1 MNELNVRSASDFGR
15 ARIRAFLHL
24 VQSALSGH
32 SYRLLSYDEVREK
45 LRLGGPVYRGIQTVP
60 LDKIVGSVNRYHDF
74 DRFFAPTQTHT
85 QERWRRVVLAW
96 YREIGLPPVL
106 LYKVGE
112 VYFVVDGNHRIS
124 VARSQ
129 GQLYID
135 ADVREAAS
143 RVPVSEPIEPED
155 LIRLGERVEFLE
167 RTQFDRIRPGV
178 EIETTLLGGYD
189 RLIEH
194 IAVHRYFMGLKEG
207 REIPD
212 SEAVAHW
219 YETLYEPVVK
229 VIEASGVLEALD
241 GRTNTDLYLWVMD
254 HLHYIREQ
262 PGYDDMRPDAAAE
275 DFVGRIKRKQ
285 G

>member
-1 MNELNVRSASDFGR
+1 MHDPCQISDGLASGRSC
-15 ARIRAFLHL
+15 I
-24 VQSALSGH
+24 
-32 SYRLLSYDEVREK
+32 SYDEVREK

-60 LDKIVGSVNRYHDF
+60 LDKIVGSVNRYRDF

-85 QERWRRVVLAW
+85 QARWRRIVLAW
-96 YREIGLPPVL
+96 YREINLPPVL

-143 RVPVSEPIEPED
+143 RVPLTESVGPED
-155 LIRLGERVEFLE
+155 LIRLGERVDFLE

-178 EIETTLLGGYD
+178 DIETTLLGGYD

-207 REIPD
+207 REISD
-212 SEAVAHW
+212 SEAVEHW
-219 YETLYEPVVK
+219 YDTLYEPVVK
-229 VIEASGVLEALD
+229 VIEAADVLEALD
-241 GRTNTDLYLWVMD
+241 GRTKTDLYLWVMD

-262 PGYDDMRPDAAAE
+262 PGHANIPPDSAAE
-275 DFVGRIKRKQ
+275 DFVRRIKRKL